1 MADPLEITQ
10 YNKLIDAAT
19 EARKLAY
26 APYSG
31 FQVGAALA
39 TRAGKIYTGCN
50 VENVSLGLTI
60 CAERSAIATVIA
72 QGSKDFVAIAVVTVG
87 KKPAVPC
94 GACRQVMAEFNPSMK
109 IIAVTVDGK
118 EQEFDLAELLPFPS
132 QGILE
137 GSRNV

>member
-1 MADPLEITQ
+1 MGVIQ
-10 YNKLIDAAT
+10 NNKLIDAAS

-39 TRAGKIYTGCN
+39 TSAGKIYTGCN
-50 VENVSLGLTI
+50 IENISLGLTI
-60 CAERSAIATVIA
+60 CAERSAIAAAIA
-72 QGSKDFVAIAVVTVG
+72 HGDKDFVAIAVVTAG

-94 GACRQVMAEFNPSMK
+94 GGCRQVMAEFNPNMK
-109 IIAVTVDGK
+109 IFGATVDG
-118 EQEFDLAELLPFPS
+118 ETQEFALAELLPFPS

-137 GSRNV
+137 GSRDV

>member
-1 MADPLEITQ
+1 VELIQD
-10 YNKLIDAAT
+10 NKLIDAASD
-19 EARKLAY
+19 ARRLAY

-39 TRAGKIYTGCN
+39 TSAGKIYTGCN

-60 CAERSAIATVIA
+60 CAERSAIATAIA
-72 QGSKDFVAIAVVTVG
+72 QGDKDFVAIAVVTAG

-109 IIAVTVDGK
+109 IIAATVDGK
-118 EQEFDLAELLPFPS
+118 VQEFDLAELLPFPS

-137 GSRNV
+137 GSRDV

>member
-1 MADPLEITQ
+1 MELIQD
-10 YNKLIDAAT
+10 NKLIDAASD
-19 EARKLAY
+19 ARRLAY

-39 TRAGKIYTGCN
+39 TSAGKIYTGCN

-60 CAERSAIATVIA
+60 CAERSAIATAIA
-72 QGSKDFVAIAVVTVG
+72 QGDKDFVAIAVVTAG

-109 IIAVTVDGK
+109 IIAATVDGK
-118 EQEFDLAELLPFPS
+118 VQEFDLAELLPFPS

-137 GSRNV
+137 GSRDV